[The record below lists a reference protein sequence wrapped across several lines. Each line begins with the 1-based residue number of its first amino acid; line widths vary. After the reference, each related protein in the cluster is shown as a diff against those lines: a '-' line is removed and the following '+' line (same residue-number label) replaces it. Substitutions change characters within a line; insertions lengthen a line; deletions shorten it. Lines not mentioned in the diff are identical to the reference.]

1 MILSTQIQAM
11 LFAFLMGIGY
21 GVSFSFKQYIVMY
34 SVSKKTK
41 AIIDVVF
48 HLVFVLLA
56 YYGLYKINGGVSN
69 IYLFLIFFLAI
80 YLYYTLYYEGFLC
93 FFNWLKKIGK
103 PIYKKV
109 YLLTI
114 SIYSIMCVN
123 KERKKRHGRK
133 KKKEK

>member
-21 GVSFSFKQYIVMY
+21 GITFSFKQYLVMY

-41 AIIDVVF
+41 AIIDVAF
-48 HLVFVLLA
+48 HLIFVLLA
-56 YYGLYKINGGVSN
+56 YFGLYKINGGISN
-69 IYLFLIFFLAI
+69 IYLFLVFLLAI
-80 YLYYTLYYEGFLC
+80 YLYYTLYYEGFLH
-93 FFNWLKKIGK
+93 FFKWLKKISL

-114 SIYSIMCVN
+114 SMYSIMFIN
-123 KERKKRHGRK
+123 KARKKRYGRK
-133 KKKEK
+133 KKEEK